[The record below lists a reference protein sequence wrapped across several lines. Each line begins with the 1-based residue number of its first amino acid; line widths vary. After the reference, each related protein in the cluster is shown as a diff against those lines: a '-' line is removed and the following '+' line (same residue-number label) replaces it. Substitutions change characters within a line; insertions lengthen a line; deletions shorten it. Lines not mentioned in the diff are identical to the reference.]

1 MTIKSEEK
9 NRKEK
14 NVSSVNNFA
23 CYDFSADCACICEND
38 FSIFCRSFFTWH
50 SYFGFSIVAAV
61 LADVVADV
69 GLCFDGDVADG
80 VGGRCGHISVS
91 ISAMH

>member
-1 MTIKSEEK
+1 MFQVLTISLVMTSAPTALVFAKMIFPF
-9 NRKEK
+9 
-14 NVSSVNNFA
+14 SVVRFL
-23 CYDFSADCACICEND
+23 
-38 FSIFCRSFFTWH
+38 TWH
-50 SYFGFSIVAAV
+50 SYLGFSIVAAV